1 MQMLSLPIP
10 RLAGS
15 LELILN
21 LYFSTVGETGRQNNR
36 ESDNNP
42 RKVRRIAETVSQ
54 ESPSCK

>member
-21 LYFSTVGETGRQNNR
+21 LYFSTVGETGRQNNH